1 VYQILKQLRSRGW
14 NVTIFGSTIFDNPR
28 GIAKLKPHWESIK
41 NNPDRFVN
49 INDDQ
54 IVHHLYVT
62 SSTNAED
69 MTYVEANGWYNS
81 YLNLLNETRPDL
93 VFFYGG
99 THLDVQIPLEARRLG
114 IPSVA
119 YLVNERYSGTRW
131 MRDVDLIVTD
141 TKATSMLYES
151 LDGFKVH
158 AIGKFIPLRGVIS
171 ADNTRTKVVFVNAS
185 VEKGA
190 MLVAAVAMMMEE
202 RFPKIQ
208 FEVVESRGD
217 WATVL
222 ADTQVALGQKPRPLL
237 NVRVRKNTANI
248 AEIYQNARI
257 VLAPS
262 LWWESGARVL
272 VESLL
277 NGVPVVTTMYGG
289 SQELL
294 GDAAV
299 YIKLPKAFHVQPY
312 NQIPSTQYIESISNI
327 INRFFNDDRYYRD
340 YSERAKNQSQKF
352 DIEANTDQLIKL
364 LSSLTSELRGN
375 QDFYTLN
382 RQNHKHHLPLLAGD
396 ASRSG
401 FDQDAFAITY
411 DSNKSS
417 IFIDCGGY
425 DGCSATKF
433 VMRYQFFDSITFE
446 PNPALWH
453 YYATIP
459 TALVKKAVYISN
471 QAVDLIIDDIDGD
484 GSSLMESKKID
495 FFGTKP
501 NEKFQKIPVECLDI
515 VEIINKASE
524 LYDQIVLKLDIEG
537 AEYEVLQRLLD
548 FGLVSKIK
556 VIYAEFHWN
565 KCEISE
571 DRHLDILEK
580 LRREVAVIEWD
591 ALDYSV
597 HCRPEKDKLN
607 REYRIKS
614 SLKSVADY
622 QTNRLYK
629 SLEKNFAN

>member
-1 VYQILKQLRSRGW
+1 
-14 NVTIFGSTIFDNPR
+14 
-28 GIAKLKPHWESIK
+28 
-41 NNPDRFVN
+41 
-49 INDDQ
+49 
-54 IVHHLYVT
+54 
-62 SSTNAED
+62 
-69 MTYVEANGWYNS
+69 M
-81 YLNLLNETRPDL
+81 
-93 VFFYGG
+93 
-99 THLDVQIPLEARRLG
+99 
-114 IPSVA
+114 
-119 YLVNERYSGTRW
+119 
-131 MRDVDLIVTD
+131 
-141 TKATSMLYES
+141 
-151 LDGFKVH
+151 
-158 AIGKFIPLRGVIS
+158 
-171 ADNTRTKVVFVNAS
+171 
-185 VEKGA
+185 
-190 MLVAAVAMMMEE
+190 
-202 RFPKIQ
+202 
-208 FEVVESRGD
+208 
-217 WATVL
+217 
-222 ADTQVALGQKPRPLL
+222 
-237 NVRVRKNTANI
+237 
-248 AEIYQNARI
+248 
-257 VLAPS
+257 
-262 LWWESGARVL
+262 
-272 VESLL
+272 
-277 NGVPVVTTMYGG
+277 
-289 SQELL
+289 
-294 GDAAV
+294 
-299 YIKLPKAFHVQPY
+299 
-312 NQIPSTQYIESISNI
+312 
-327 INRFFNDDRYYRD
+327 
-340 YSERAKNQSQKF
+340 
-352 DIEANTDQLIKL
+352 
-364 LSSLTSELRGN
+364 SSLTSELRGN